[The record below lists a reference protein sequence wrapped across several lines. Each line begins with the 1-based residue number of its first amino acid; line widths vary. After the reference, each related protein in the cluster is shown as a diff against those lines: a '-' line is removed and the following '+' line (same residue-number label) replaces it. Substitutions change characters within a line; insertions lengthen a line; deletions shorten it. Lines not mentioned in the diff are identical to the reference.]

1 MLFFQRSTLL
11 VLFASDAKMPFALCL
26 SLCLSIYP
34 HRISGITFMRSLI
47 CWYSYVCFVFVHC
60 VSFGRR
66 LLYWTISWNIISNEY
81 SLWILV
87 FFHLFC
93 KFLMFTLFGSAKW
106 MSVFTSR
113 QWLEGTKDKNN
124 NVALESILYQMIGRQ
139 SKNWLRSWRIVKES
153 EREGLVQW
161 GREREKDRERERER
175 QVCKA
180 RAAIFARRW
189 FLYLFIMQ
197 LMSVQ

>member
-1 MLFFQRSTLL
+1 MQKCRSLSVSLSVSLFTLIGSPVSL
-11 VLFASDAKMPFALCL
+11 LCDLLYVGIHTFALY
-26 SLCLSIYP
+26 LCTVC
-34 HRISGITFMRSLI
+34 RSGVDYYIEQFRETSSAM
-47 CWYSYVCFVFVHC
+47 
-60 VSFGRR
+60 
-66 LLYWTISWNIISNEY
+66 NIRYEY
-81 SLWILV
+81 SF